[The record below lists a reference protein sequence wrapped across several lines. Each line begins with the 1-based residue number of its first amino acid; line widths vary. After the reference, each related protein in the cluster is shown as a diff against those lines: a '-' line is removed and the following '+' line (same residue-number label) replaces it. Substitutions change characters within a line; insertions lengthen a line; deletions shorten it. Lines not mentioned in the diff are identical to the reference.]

1 MARSRRR
8 EPGRRDVKRPDRQIP
23 PFYFETTIFLLL
35 TNEHVEHL
43 GWAGVGA
50 FYWLPTAQNDDD
62 HRFDDTHPQNTHK
75 WPACITV
82 ALRLQSLYLTPYL
95 LYRYDSNDRIVS

>member
-62 HRFDDTHPQNTHK
+62 HRFDDTHPKIPTNGR
-75 WPACITV
+75 PASP
-82 ALRLQSLYLTPYL
+82 LRYA
-95 LYRYDSNDRIVS
+95 SNLST